1 MININI
7 EYVTGVRQPGPGA
20 DYLLLL
26 VEGSG
31 IDTTITAWLVTGQ
44 LLHTHTHTHTHIYIH
59 IYIYIYIH
67 IYNAYIY
74 EVYIVAK
81 RWFLQPNANSH
92 TKFKK
97 ITNIY

>member
-44 LLHTHTHTHTHIYIH
+44 LLHTHTHTHT
-59 IYIYIYIH
+59 YIYIYT
-67 IYNAYIY
+67 YTYIY
-74 EVYIVAK
+74 IFIMHIFMK
-81 RWFLQPNANSH
+81 C
-92 TKFKK
+92 
-97 ITNIY
+97 I